1 MATLIFLVSWHRND
15 LLDFLSFHRQTKV
28 FLKYWHADKLADQ
41 LLKAQEAVITIQ
53 KGTLQENDIKETPC
67 FCRFRPISILSP
79 ISLVSWPSLKENK
92 FTPPPLP
99 ITLTG
104 LPLNLLSRLLTVER
118 NETRLY
124 SSVEIKIVI
133 IFFDEHAISTP

>member
-53 KGTLQENDIKETPC
+53 KGT
-67 FCRFRPISILSP
+67 
-79 ISLVSWPSLKENK
+79 
-92 FTPPPLP
+92 FTGKRYKRDAVFL
-99 ITLTG
+99 
-104 LPLNLLSRLLTVER
+104 
-118 NETRLY
+118 
-124 SSVEIKIVI
+124 
-133 IFFDEHAISTP
+133 